1 MFLLLAAERPPA
13 GDTVD
18 AVSHHGASMAD
29 AIVTESASFET
40 NLERWL
46 LSVRRES
53 SVRDDVSDAG
63 VGRATFLDV
72 REPAAFTSRRL
83 RWSANVPLREIDDGN
98 AHALPP
104 RTMPFVLITDP
115 TNEDDLFAQARRFER
130 DFKGVG
136 WRLRA
141 AFEGT
146 DAFFDACKSASVER
160 DGAGTS
166 SSSSSSS
173 GGLLEVVSGE
183 VEAKDR
189 LRLWEPSPELARW
202 LPRAEAALRLRLDAL
217 EKGALRPT
225 CVDLGSGAGRDAVWA
240 ASRGWNVV
248 AIDNDARG
256 LSRCAALAERH
267 GVADRVKPLSLN
279 LTKFS
284 TAEVFQSIDALL
296 ETERWGNVRMVYAVR
311 YLHKSLMRGLA
322 TALTSRCAVAWF
334 HFMRGCEHT
343 AVGRPTKDKDLLEAH
358 ELRDAFLGDG
368 WNSLVDDVV
377 HLPDGRP
384 VSCFV
389 AVRE

>member
-1 MFLLLAAERPPA
+1 MA
-13 GDTVD
+13 DD
-18 AVSHHGASMAD
+18 AVFT
-29 AIVTESASFET
+29 IET

-53 SVRDDVSDAG
+53 GVRADVSDAG

-72 REPAAFTSRRL
+72 REPAAFISRRL

-136 WRLRA
+136 WRLCT

-146 DAFFDACKSASVER
+146 DAFFDACESASVER
-160 DGAGTS
+160 DGAGS
-166 SSSSSSS
+166 P
-173 GGLLEVVSGE
+173 GGDILEVERGE

-202 LPRAEAALRLRLDAL
+202 LPRVEESLHLRLDAL
-217 EKGALRPT
+217 ENSALRPT

-267 GVADRVKPLSLN
+267 GVTDRVRPLNLN
-279 LTKFS
+279 LTKLS
-284 TAEVFQSIDALL
+284 TAEVFRSIKMLI
-296 ETERWGNVRMVYAVR
+296 ENERWGDVRVVYAVR
-311 YLHKSLMRGLA
+311 YLHKPLMRGLA
-322 TALTSRCAVAWF
+322 TALTGRCAVAWF
-334 HFMRGCEHT
+334 HFMQGCERT
-343 AVGRPTKDKDLLEAH
+343 AVGRPTKEKDLLKAH
-358 ELRDAFLGDG
+358 ELRDAFLVDG
-368 WNSLVDDVV
+368 WSSLVDDVV

-389 AVRE
+389 TVRQ